1 MTTAFIVAAPPPP
14 LKLKSGLYSPSSL
27 SFCQS
32 DPSLRAQT
40 GFLGKSWPI
49 SVCLDSGFSKLRWLF
64 RSDKYAVVLGAGGW
78 GLRREVRM
86 RSPLQALRAAKQ
98 QAARQDKNCHG
109 RRRKINAWEIIDI
122 PFWIQVGPRLG
133 TKRGAACGNSY
144 RRENVFLI
152 I

>member
-1 MTTAFIVAAPPPP
+1 M
-14 LKLKSGLYSPSSL
+14 
-27 SFCQS
+27 
-32 DPSLRAQT
+32 
-40 GFLGKSWPI
+40 
-49 SVCLDSGFSKLRWLF
+49 
-64 RSDKYAVVLGAGGW
+64 GGG

-122 PFWIQVGPRLG
+122 PFWIQVGLRLG
-133 TKRGAACGNSY
+133 AKGEAACGNIS
-144 RRENVFLI
+144 RRESVFLI